1 MKTKDKLIQDRDDIL
16 RWMDANDG
24 HASLFMNEQ
33 LRIINEQL
41 SKIQ

>member
-33 LRIINEQL
+33 LRIITEQL